1 MLITASALAAI
12 IPMSFYLFLIWR
24 FDKYDREPF
33 KLVLANYLW
42 GALGAVIFAVIG
54 SLLLSSF
61 ASFFINDELHLGHI
75 GAIVIAPIVEETT
88 KGFFLLITVA
98 NRKFDNVTDGI
109 VYGGAIGLGFGM
121 TENFIYFVSYGTT
134 VPDWIAIVTI
144 RTLFTAVMHCVAT
157 ATFGAFLGYAKFRN
171 KYFKIIFPLAGLL
184 LAMIIHASWNFA
196 VSFQSTAP
204 LGFLFMFIT
213 IIVFIVVFSLSIINE
228 KKIIWTE
235 LLEEASLGNIPAN
248 HISILSS
255 SVRDKQGWIDEKIR
269 KVYIKSA
276 TTLAFRKLQSKNSH
290 GVSKLYY
297 ENDVSNYRIFIRDL
311 LNSTES

>member
-213 IIVFIVVFSLSIINE
+213 IIVFIVVFSLSIVNE

-248 HISILSS
+248 HINILSS

>member
-61 ASFFINDELHLGHI
+61 ASFFINDELYLGHI

-213 IIVFIVVFSLSIINE
+213 IIVFIVVFSLSIVNE

>member
-121 TENFIYFVSYGTT
+121 TENFLYFVSYGTT
-134 VPDWIAIVTI
+134 VPDWIALVIV

-157 ATFGAFLGYAKFRN
+157 ATFGAFLGYAKFRT

-184 LAMIIHASWNFA
+184 LAMIIHAAWNFS

-213 IIVFIVVFSLSIINE
+213 IIVFIVVFSLSIVNE

-235 LLEEASLGNIPAN
+235 LIEEVNLGNIPAN

-255 SVRDKQGWIDEKIR
+255 SIRDKQGWIDEKIR

-290 GVSKLYY
+290 GVSKIYY
-297 ENDVSNYRIFIRDL
+297 ENDVSNYRTFIRDL
-311 LNSTES
+311 LSNTES

>member
-248 HISILSS
+248 HINILSS